1 MSLVKSVFP
10 DSERLFS
17 ECDLHIH
24 VPEGAVPKDGP
35 SAGIALTTALASL
48 VTGKVVDP
56 HIAMTGEVALRGVVT
71 PIGGLPEKLMAA
83 ERAGITKVFIPE
95 ENMYD
100 LKDVADEVKDK
111 IEITPVSK
119 IEDVLYAVGIL
130 PITYEA

>member
-1 MSLVKSVFP
+1 MHDRS
-10 DSERLFS
+10 
-17 ECDLHIH
+17 
-24 VPEGAVPKDGP
+24 
-35 SAGIALTTALASL
+35 
-48 VTGKVVDP
+48 
-56 HIAMTGEVALRGVVT
+56 
-71 PIGGLPEKLMAA
+71 EKLMAA